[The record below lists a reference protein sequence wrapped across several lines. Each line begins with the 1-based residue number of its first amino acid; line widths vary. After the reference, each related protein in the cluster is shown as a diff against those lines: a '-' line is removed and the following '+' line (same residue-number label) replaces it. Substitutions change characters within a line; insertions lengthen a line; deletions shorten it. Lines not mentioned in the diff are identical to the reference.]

1 MGNLTVVTEFILL
14 GLSNHRE
21 LEVPLFSIYLLF
33 YAITLT
39 GNILLI
45 TITMDPALHT
55 PMYFFLRVLSF
66 LEICYTSVTVPKMLV
81 NFLSEDKSISYMG
94 CFVQMYFLLFL
105 GVSECFLL
113 AAMAYDRYVAICN
126 PLRYRLIMNRMVCLS
141 LAVLSWFSGNVVS
154 LIQTVWVFTLPFCGS
169 NKINYFFCDIPP
181 LIKLSCIDT
190 SQYEMQLFT
199 AAILVI
205 FTPFTLIL
213 VSYIFIISTILKMA
227 SAEGRHKAFST
238 CSSHLIVVTLYYGYL
253 SEVGFLN
260 FSLFL
265 WLSCFVF
272 IIVSYV
278 QIFTTVVRIPSEQG
292 RHKAFSTC
300 LPHLIV
306 VSLFLSTATFAYL
319 KPISSSPSVQN
330 LLVAV
335 LYSVLPP
342 MMNPIIY
349 SMRNKELKGALSKLI
364 GWRLIIKN

>member
-1 MGNLTVVTEFILL
+1 MKYAEESRKGNLTVVTEFILQ

-33 YAITLT
+33 YTITLT
-39 GNILLI
+39 GNILPI
-45 TITMDPALHT
+45 TITMDPALHN

-94 CFVQMYFLLFL
+94 CVVQMYFLLFL
-105 GVSECFLL
+105 GASECFLL
-113 AAMAYDRYVAICN
+113 AAMVYDCYVAMCN

-154 LIQTVWVFTLPFCGS
+154 LVQTVWVSTLPFCGS

-190 SQYEMQLFT
+190 SQYEMQLFS
-199 AAILVI
+199 ASILVI

-238 CSSHLIVVTLYYGYL
+238 CSSHLIVVTLYYGC
-253 SEVGFLN
+253 S
-260 FSLFL
+260 SLFYL
-265 WLSCFVF
+265 RPNSINLPDSNKVLSL
-272 IIVSYV
+272 IY
-278 QIFTTVVRIPSEQG
+278 TTV
-292 RHKAFSTC
+292 T
-300 LPHLIV
+300 LTL
-306 VSLFLSTATFAYL
+306 
-319 KPISSSPSVQN
+319 
-330 LLVAV
+330 
-335 LYSVLPP
+335 
-342 MMNPIIY
+342 NPFIY
-349 SMRNKELKGALSKLI
+349 SLRNKEVKEALRRILGDMVK
-364 GWRLIIKN
+364 